1 MSKLLSNLSYLNVN
15 IYYENSQQRLV
26 RVAIELLL
34 SKLIDYQKYFVPRLV
49 RINEVLL
56 YVQTLILGTNI
67 RVHVYSRNYSM
78 IRTILLSD
86 LFKKQM

>member
-1 MSKLLSNLSYLNVN
+1 MSKLLSNLSYPNVN

-26 RVAIELLL
+26 RVASELLL

-56 YVQTLILGTNI
+56 YVQALILGTNI
-67 RVHVYSRNYSM
+67 RVNVYSRNYSM